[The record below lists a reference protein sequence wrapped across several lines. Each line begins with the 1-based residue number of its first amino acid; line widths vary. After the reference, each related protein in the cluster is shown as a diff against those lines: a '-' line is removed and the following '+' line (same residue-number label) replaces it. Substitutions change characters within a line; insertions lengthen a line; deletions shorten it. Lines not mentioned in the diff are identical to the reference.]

1 MPRLLRYTVWMCW
14 LHSRASS
21 CALAAVS
28 LFFVSAL
35 SALSEKLRSPYLLIY
50 SIYRSESHPSHEGV
64 LFSIH
69 QIRRTE
75 FITAPQTLRSTKAG
89 AIWQGLVAGS
99 PVHPTRALFSLVF
112 FSAVSVHVLGT
123 HGLSCESILIWVA
136 KSGNLT
142 NSQETWL
149 GYIDFF
155 DLIYVCA
162 KFRCCLHRLVAVL
175 WCVPSQSCE
184 RQCDCKYQDVQM
196 AKPLSAWKRP
206 CSSTRMRWEARNVAM
221 VL

>member
-1 MPRLLRYTVWMCW
+1 MWVIPKMPRLLRYTVWMCW

-99 PVHPTRALFSLVF
+99 PVHPMRALFSLVF
-112 FSAVSVHVLGT
+112 FPRFLFMYLEPMDCHVRAFWFEWQSLV
-123 HGLSCESILIWVA
+123 IWRIH
-136 KSGNLT
+136 K
-142 NSQETWL
+142 
-149 GYIDFF
+149 
-155 DLIYVCA
+155 
-162 KFRCCLHRLVAVL
+162 RL
-175 WCVPSQSCE
+175 
-184 RQCDCKYQDVQM
+184 D
-196 AKPLSAWKRP
+196 
-206 CSSTRMRWEARNVAM
+206 
-221 VL
+221 